1 MGKNTTKINQDEITQ
16 RLDNF
21 ILHGFGPDS
30 NELKY
35 YQELRSAELINR
47 PSSIDNRKILSAT
60 PGSRSGINY
69 DSNSETDHLLLLTDR
84 NGNEHPM
91 KLDKHNTAQ
100 LISYLQ
106 SLKFE

>member
-1 MGKNTTKINQDEITQ
+1 MGKNKSETIENIEK
-16 RLDNF
+16 F
-21 ILHGFGPDS
+21 ILHVFGPHSD
-30 NELKY
+30 ELAVFK
-35 YQELRSAELINR
+35 ELRSAELINR